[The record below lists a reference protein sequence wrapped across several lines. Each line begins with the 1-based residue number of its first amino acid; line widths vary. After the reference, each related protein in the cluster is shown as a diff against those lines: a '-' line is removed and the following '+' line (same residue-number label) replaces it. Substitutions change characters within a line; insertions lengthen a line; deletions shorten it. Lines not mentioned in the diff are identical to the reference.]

1 MVCSAFRNHPS
12 DIACDARVAQQLAAA
27 SRPNTIRGA
36 SQPSSGGP
44 QGKLGAGQAKAIM
57 LRKIRNRK
65 LNGEEIQAARQVA
78 AHREASEQAKSVL
91 QQLAKKA
98 TMRVMLRQDGELKV
112 INAKKVRH
120 YVSKGDV
127 ATLEQIEMLEVRRIG
142 QIVDA
147 VEDAADPDASYSNL
161 LVMEIPSLR
170 I

>member
-1 MVCSAFRNHPS
+1 
-12 DIACDARVAQQLAAA
+12 
-27 SRPNTIRGA
+27 
-36 SQPSSGGP
+36 
-44 QGKLGAGQAKAIM
+44 M

-65 LNGEEIQAARQVA
+65 LNEEEIQAARQVA

>member
-1 MVCSAFRNHPS
+1 MASG
-12 DIACDARVAQQLAAA
+12 AA
-27 SRPNTIRGA
+27 SSSILGASQPGAIASPNQGA

-78 AHREASEQAKSVL
+78 AHRETSEQAKSVL
-91 QQLAKKA
+91 QQVAKKA

-161 LVMEIPSLR
+161 LVMEIPALR